1 MDLTERK
8 KRILR
13 AIIESYIQSAEP
25 VGSKAIAASIDM
37 EVSSATIRNE
47 MADLEAMGLL
57 EKPHTSAG
65 RIPSP
70 KGYRLYVNELMEEHK
85 LSLQETQRIN
95 QALAMRMREL
105 DRVLDQAGRV
115 VSQLTNYPSFA
126 LSSGLSR
133 MTIRRFDLLMVE
145 RNAFII
151 VVMTDTDIV
160 RNRLIRLP
168 SDLTEAQ
175 LQMLNTLLNTTFTG
189 LTLEEITPELM
200 RVAQHA
206 AGEAYGLISLVVSF
220 AMEVLESLEQRTV
233 HTSGLAHLLE
243 LPEYRSLERAQPLM
257 SYLSE
262 DADPARFPVPK
273 DDPMKILIG
282 PENVADALKDTSVV
296 VASYDI
302 GDGMR
307 GVIGV
312 VGPTRMDYAKITAR
326 LSYLAEG
333 LSRLFGQGEL
343 PQGRDDENEEMN
355 ASQAQEGQ
363 KAGGRDPGRADR
375 AGRPHRGDGGRGS
388 QPPAG
393 GAGGPQEEPL
403 RPGGQ
408 ISPPGR

>member
-95 QALAMRMREL
+95 QALAMRMRE
-105 DRVLDQAGRV
+105 RV

-343 PQGRDDENEEMN
+343 PQGRDDE
-355 ASQAQEGQ
+355 
-363 KAGGRDPGRADR
+363 K
-375 AGRPHRGDGGRGS
+375 
-388 QPPAG
+388 
-393 GAGGPQEEPL
+393 
-403 RPGGQ
+403 
-408 ISPPGR
+408 